1 MFLSS
6 VVSLREVHLGAENKG
21 NRTGLM
27 WKSDLGAL
35 SVGMERRGKA
45 AAAPSKG
52 RLIM

>member
-6 VVSLREVHLGAENKG
+6 VVSLREVRLGAENKG
-21 NRTGLM
+21 KRTGLM
-27 WKSDLGAL
+27 WKLDLGAL
-35 SVGMERRGKA
+35 SVGVERRGKA